1 MECSFY
7 SPYFMIGF
15 MFLLFYSTLKKGVR
29 TLCIPLDALGYTF
42 SKALAVSTAICM
54 VPDEAR
60 PAGIEQ
66 E

>member
-1 MECSFY
+1 MQFLFSSFY
-7 SPYFMIGF
+7 DR
-15 MFLLFYSTLKKGVR
+15 FYVFVILQYTKKGVR
-29 TLCIPLDALGYTF
+29 TLCISLDALSYTF
-42 SKALAVSTAICM
+42 SKVLAVSTAICM